1 MVGGSSRR
9 RVSRVDSGLL
19 EIVVERVDWVS
30 RSWRVVNGA
39 DAWPPR
45 TAGLPELREER
56 KLRTASCGSTV
67 APLAVVVLNAAL
79 LYKVSLRIQ
88 AVMILSGAITSGT
101 IIGRAKAKHS
111 NDR

>member
-1 MVGGSSRR
+1 MGGSSRR
-9 RVSRVDSGLL
+9 RVSRVDSGTL

-45 TAGLPELREER
+45 AAELPELREDR
-56 KLRTASCGSTV
+56 KLRTASCGSTI
-67 APLAVVVLNAAL
+67 APVVVVVPIAAL
-79 LYKVSLRIQ
+79 LYKVSPRIQ
-88 AVMILSGAITSGT
+88 AAMILSEATTSGT